1 MEEEKLQFTHLVV
14 WGPDPSTLEQEAWG
28 SGFQGQSEFKVSLC
42 YLRHCLHRTKKLR
55 KKKKERERIPL
66 GQERWHCGEGKV
78 LLFQVQFPTVTLD
91 NSRLPIPT
99 VPRDPIPSSK
109 LHRHF
114 HLHEYTQAYVHTI
127 KISLNT
133 LNETVS
139 LKWYLYETTVMQKL
153 SLGDPAIGI
162 WICSGRRE

>member
-1 MEEEKLQFTHLVV
+1 M
-14 WGPDPSTLEQEAWG
+14 
-28 SGFQGQSEFKVSLC
+28 
-42 YLRHCLHRTKKLR
+42 
-55 KKKKERERIPL
+55 

-139 LKWYLYETTVMQKL
+139 LK
-153 SLGDPAIGI
+153 
-162 WICSGRRE
+162 